1 MAIAMLM
8 VAVIPNLRTGVG
20 GLQAER
26 AAFELAQQIR
36 VARTLA
42 ITSGEA
48 IDWTWKSDKRQAT
61 LQTQGSS
68 TEWPSRF
75 KRPVQ
80 LPTELSLRICRDRA
94 PVSGIRFLPDGT
106 SGEPDHPNL
115 STTVILKRA
124 ERPRYQIVV
133 DGASGRVDV
142 AESASVSAC

>member
-1 MAIAMLM
+1 MAIAVLM
-8 VAVIPNLRTGVG
+8 VAVLPNFRAGTT

-26 AAFELAQQIR
+26 AAFQLAQQIR

-42 ITSGEA
+42 ITSGES
-48 IDWTWKSDKRQAT
+48 IDWLWESDAHQAT

-68 TEWPSRF
+68 AEWPSRF
-75 KRPVQ
+75 KRPLQ
-80 LPTELSLRICRDRA
+80 LAPELSLLICRDRE
-94 PVSGIRFLPDGT
+94 PVSDIRFLPDGT
-106 SGEPDHPNL
+106 SGASDRPNL

>member
-1 MAIAMLM
+1 MAIAVLM
-8 VAVIPNLRTGVG
+8 VAVMPNLRTGMT

-26 AAFELAQQIR
+26 SAFELAQQIR

-42 ITSGEA
+42 ITNGEA
-48 IDWTWKSDKRQAT
+48 IDWLWDSGAHRAA
-61 LQTQGSS
+61 LQTQGSA

-75 KRPVQ
+75 KRPLQ
-80 LPTELSLRICRDRA
+80 LAPELSLLICRDRE
-94 PVSGIRFLPDGT
+94 PVSDIHFLPDGT
-106 SGEPDHPNL
+106 SGSSDHPNL